1 MKSIYQFILVWLSV
15 LAYAQPSGACSEG
28 TTRID
33 ASGHLYGCV
42 VDKWIKISED
52 FDVATATYSTTA
64 ASTGL
69 APANNNVMLRVG
81 DKNYQLPNRGF
92 VPLLPSAIADA
103 PSHLLG
109 KVFYSKANK
118 HFYQG
123 VDAGKWHQIDNEGFS
138 STKTGSYTGYFTRNN
153 CSSTY
158 GAYYTGSTVSVTR
171 TASGTATST
180 ISQADADSKAQAQA
194 NSNARALVNAEGQ
207 AEANRRGTCTYNPP
221 VTTYY
226 ATRTETVSGSYTRNN
241 CTSGTGST
249 VTVSRQGT
257 ATMTST
263 ISQTD
268 ANNKASAEARARAQ
282 AALNREGQA
291 EANTRGTCTPTYT
304 TMNFTAY
311 IFMNGAIESPVV
323 PGSGSTIGTLKSPPI
338 SYPIPSNIY
347 SYSGNT
353 IEDKVI
359 TWLSETRNFCETIRH
374 ISSNEVCVRSSQY
387 KKGLKGCTSA
397 VCYDIEGLIL
407 K

>member
-1 MKSIYQFILVWLSV
+1 MKSLYQFILVWLSV

-69 APANNNVMLRVG
+69 APSNNNVMLRVG

-103 PSHLLG
+103 PSHVLG

-138 STKTGSYTGYFTRNN
+138 STKTGSYEGYFTRNN
-153 CSSTY
+153 CGTN
-158 GAYYTGSTVSVTR
+158 YTGSTVTVTR

-180 ISQADADSKAQAQA
+180 ISQADADSKAQALA
-194 NSNARALVNAEGQ
+194 NNNARALVNAEGQ
-207 AEANRRGTCTYNPP
+207 AEANNRGTCTYNPP
-221 VTTYY
+221 VTTY
-226 ATRTETVSGSYTRNN
+226 TSTKTETVSGSYTRNN
-241 CTSGTGST
+241 CTFGTGST

-268 ANNKASAEARARAQ
+268 ADNKASAEARSRAQ

-291 EANTRGTCTPTYT
+291 EANNRGTCMPD
-304 TMNFTAY
+304 
-311 IFMNGAIESPVV
+311 GAISKIGEIVWCQDGGIKSEYKWVETNIGWFRIDEWYEPSLGFGGCDFVMDNLSNQDNNILLAPYKKLLLV
-323 PGSGSTIGTLKSPPI
+323 HANCSWTGAQTCDAEGLVIGSTGQLGRLDWIKFH
-338 SYPIPSNIY
+338 
-347 SYSGNT
+347 
-353 IEDKVI
+353 KQ
-359 TWLSETRNFCETIRH
+359 R
-374 ISSNEVCVRSSQY
+374 
-387 KKGLKGCTSA
+387 
-397 VCYDIEGLIL
+397 
-407 K
+407 